1 MRRVSRTNESCRGHT
16 HTHSTQTITR
26 TLSFFP
32 VVLSLSLSL
41 THTDIGEGVQ
51 GSRHVAT
58 PDCHIQN
65 NHDAGAASRTEA
77 ADWSIGGIAPVDCS
91 VARKSRIRIMGLN
104 IV

>member
-1 MRRVSRTNESCRGHT
+1 MLRASRKNESCRGHT
-16 HTHSTQTITR
+16 QTHSRQIITR
-26 TLSFFP
+26 TLTCFP
-32 VVLSLSLSL
+32 VVLSLSLSH

-51 GSRHVAT
+51 ESRHVAT

-65 NHDAGAASRTEA
+65 SHDAGAASRIEA
-77 ADWSIGGIAPVDCS
+77 ADCSIGGIAPADCS